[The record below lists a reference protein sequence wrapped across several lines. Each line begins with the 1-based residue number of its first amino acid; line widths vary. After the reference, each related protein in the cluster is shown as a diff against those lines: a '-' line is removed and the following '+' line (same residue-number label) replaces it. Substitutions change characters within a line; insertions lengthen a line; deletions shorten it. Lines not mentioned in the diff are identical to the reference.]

1 MSDCQMSWL
10 IGGFMATMFRERERA
25 FEAKFAHD
33 EEFRFLVGARRD
45 RLFAEWAAEMLG
57 LSREE
62 GDALVKAVHRIPNG
76 PGHDQALLQHIYDLT
91 FQRLGETFR
100 GDASAALARCAEDA
114 RQQVLIQERFS

>member
-1 MSDCQMSWL
+1 
-10 IGGFMATMFRERERA
+10 MATMFHERERA

-62 GDALVKAVHRIPNG
+62 GDALVKSVHRIPNG
-76 PGHDQALLQHIYDLT
+76 SGHDQALLQVHIRCLISTPRRNLSRRRIRCSRAMRGRRTPASPEPHPVYLKA
-91 FQRLGETFR
+91 RLMVQI
-100 GDASAALARCAEDA
+100 L
-114 RQQVLIQERFS
+114 L

>member
-1 MSDCQMSWL
+1 MLDCQMSWL

-76 PGHDQALLQHIYDLT
+76 PGHDQALLQHIYDFLS
-91 FQRLGETFR
+91 QRRGETFE
-100 GDASAALARCAEDA
+100 GTHPLLSHDA
-114 RQQVLIQERFS
+114 RKTHASKS